1 MDSCRVKIIDSYVS
15 SGKTQWAIN
24 YINSLDVDTKI
35 IFITP
40 FLSECDRIIEGC
52 ARTFTQPDVKLG
64 RGRKMDH
71 LIKLVIEGV
80 DIVST
85 HALFSNINDELLNA
99 LRYNDYVLFLDETMG
114 VVENFDLYKWDR
126 ISDEDKEKTIR
137 DDILYLKELGVIN
150 VKEDFSI
157 EWLGDDKLGK
167 YLQLKQLA
175 DRGLLYFVNDSLLIW
190 SFPIEVFMDGIF
202 SEIYIMTYLFDHQI
216 QSLYYDYFGLE
227 YSIHHIEKI
236 NDQYEIVLT
245 ENNDQD
251 LAWKHRMRDL
261 VTIVENDKL
270 NKIGNS
276 YCNASNHLIESSLSK
291 TWFMNNPQLIEKLGN
306 HIANFFKHYTD
317 SKSNE
322 RLWTCFKSDIPKLK
336 RNGVSQLQWLEIT
349 SRATNDYSDRNVL
362 AYCVNRYPNPFFEHF
377 FNKRNIVIDKDKY
390 ALSEM
395 IQWIWRSAIRNEE
408 PIIIYIPSERMR
420 KLFKMWLLIEEIQEP
435 ASNTTRSRRIR
446 ENSSKYC

>member
-1 MDSCRVKIIDSYVS
+1 
-15 SGKTQWAIN
+15 
-24 YINSLDVDTKI
+24 
-35 IFITP
+35 
-40 FLSECDRIIEGC
+40 
-52 ARTFTQPDVKLG
+52 
-64 RGRKMDH
+64 
-71 LIKLVIEGV
+71 
-80 DIVST
+80 
-85 HALFSNINDELLNA
+85 
-99 LRYNDYVLFLDETMG
+99 
-114 VVENFDLYKWDR
+114 
-126 ISDEDKEKTIR
+126 
-137 DDILYLKELGVIN
+137 
-150 VKEDFSI
+150 
-157 EWLGDDKLGK
+157 
-167 YLQLKQLA
+167 
-175 DRGLLYFVNDSLLIW
+175 LLYFVNDSLLIW